1 MENKLLYQDD
11 LRNLPVPEILASIEK
26 WKVPGVLSIDGDP
39 YSKKIFLEDG
49 KIIFATSTDPDE
61 RLGEFLL
68 NKGRITQAQ
77 YDESVVRLKRGEGR
91 QGKILVDMG
100 VLTPKG
106 LFENVTEQITTTV
119 LSLFNWEQ
127 GRVAFEIGDYK
138 KDEMIKIAIPLRKA
152 ILDGVKAMWDAKRI
166 LGRLGTKTTVFA
178 PVFDLKDVLALR
190 LDDQEMKLLQMVDGR
205 KSVYELV
212 TKGPLTQPQNAK
224 LLYVFMVLKLIE
236 KKSDGVIKIQWKTT
250 GDVYSS

>member
-1 MENKLLYQDD
+1 MESKLLYQDD
-11 LRNLPVPEILASIEK
+11 LRNLPVAEILASIEK
-26 WKVPGVLSIDGDP
+26 WKVPGVLSIVGDP
-39 YSKKIFLEDG
+39 FSKKIFLEDG

-106 LFENVTEQITTTV
+106 LFENVTEQITTTI
-119 LSLFNWEQ
+119 LSLFNWEL
-127 GRVAFEIGDYK
+127 GKVSFEIGDYK
-138 KDEMIKIAIPLRKA
+138 KDEMIKISIPLRKA
-152 ILDGVKAMWDAKRI
+152 ILEGVKAMWDAKRI
-166 LGRLGTKTTVFA
+166 LARLGTKTTLYA
-178 PVFDLKDVLALR
+178 PIFDLKDVFSMR
-190 LDDQEMKLLQMVDGR
+190 LEAPEMKLLQMVDGR

-212 TKGPLTQPQNAK
+212 TKGPLTQPLNAK

>member
-1 MENKLLYQDD
+1 MESKLLYQDE
-11 LRNLPVPEILASIEK
+11 LSHLPMPEILASIEK
-26 WKVPGVLSIDGDP
+26 WKVPGVLSVEGDP
-39 YSKKIFLEDG
+39 FTKKIFLEDG

-68 NKGRITQAQ
+68 HKGRITQAH

-91 QGKILVDMG
+91 QGKILVDMA
-100 VLTPKG
+100 VLTPKT
-106 LFENVTEQITTTV
+106 LYENVMEQITSV
-119 LSLFNWEQ
+119 VISLFNWEE
-127 GRVAFEIGDYK
+127 GKVSFEIGDFK

-152 ILDGVKAMWDAKRI
+152 ILEGVKAMWDAKRI
-166 LGRLGTKTTVFA
+166 LARLGTKTTVFA
-178 PVFDLKDVLALR
+178 PIFELKDVLSLR
-190 LDDQEMKLLQMVDGR
+190 LEPQEMQMLQLVDGR

-224 LLYVFMVLKLIE
+224 LLYVFQVLKLIE